1 MINTSLMVRSLH
13 ISGIIFIICI
23 LFFDTTYAQFDQ
35 PGNDKSMFR
44 GVSGVTMG
52 VIHQQW
58 TLQDS
63 GTISQQS
70 APLSVSV
77 PLGDRFLLSVT
88 NSGVMTKFDT
98 TEVSSLVDT
107 RLSLSYVLPGDKIWL
122 TGGVSIPTGKTNLN
136 ASQLTV
142 ASFIS
147 QTAFAYHVPTF
158 GQGFNGNLALVYA
171 GTITRRMVVGIGA
184 SYYFKGKYE
193 PIEAVQKIEYDA
205 GDELSVNLGYDF
217 ITYSK
222 AARISLDLTATYF
235 LKDKITDN
243 SGTRTIFQLGQRV
256 IGLLAYSL
264 RTENLNHLAQLR
276 VRYRLPSTSYS
287 TDTTEYNASTQFEG
301 QYSLSYPVNEWLLGS
316 AIVELKS
323 YTPEQTLVS
332 GIVVETGKAQITS
345 FGFDATFLFSE
356 IIVPTFSFR
365 YSTGEITLEA
375 NNAIGKSK
383 VHDVSGLLVGLGIR
397 VSF

>member
-1 MINTSLMVRSLH
+1 MINTSLKVRSLH
-13 ISGIIFIICI
+13 ISGVIFILSI
-23 LFFDTTYAQFDQ
+23 LFFDTASAQFEQ
-35 PGNDKSMFR
+35 PGNDKSMFQ
-44 GVSGVTMG
+44 GASGVTMG

-58 TLQDS
+58 TVQDS

-70 APLSVSV
+70 APLTVSV
-77 PLGDRFLLSVT
+77 PLGDRLLLSVS

-122 TGGVSIPTGKTNLN
+122 TGGVSIPTGKTNLS

-147 QTAFAYHVPTF
+147 QNAFAYHVPTF

-171 GTITRRMVVGIGA
+171 GTITRRMVLGIGA

-193 PIEAVQKIEYDA
+193 PIETVQKIEYDA
-205 GDELSVNLGYDF
+205 GDEFSLNLGYDF

-222 AARISLDLTATYF
+222 VARISLDLTATYF

-243 SGTRTIFQLGQRV
+243 SGTRTIFQLGERV

-287 TDTTEYNASTQFEG
+287 TDTTEYNASTQIEG
-301 QYSLSYPVNEWLLGS
+301 QYTLTYPVNDWLLGS
-316 AIVELKS
+316 AV
-323 YTPEQTLVS
+323 QTLVS

-345 FGFDATFLFSE
+345 FGFDATFLFSQ

-365 YSTGEITLEA
+365 YSTGEITLED
-375 NNAIGKSK
+375 NNAAGKSK

-397 VSF
+397 VSL